1 MSGSQNPTHTLA
13 ETRLLAQRLERLS
26 ADSSWARRASGVRG
40 GLLRA
45 LDSLENGIT
54 PPGLGGLLEHAR
66 HILIQAAR
74 EIPAHEQI
82 NPPGKGFQ
90 DQDE

>member
-1 MSGSQNPTHTLA
+1 MTITPNRILA
-13 ETRLLAQRLERLS
+13 MNEARLLVQRLERLS

-45 LDSLENGIT
+45 LASLEDGT
-54 PPGLGGLLEHAR
+54 HPAGLEGLLERAR

-74 EIPAHEQI
+74 EIPDPER
-82 NPPGKGFQ
+82 NKRRG
-90 DQDE
+90 